1 MNRTLIVTA
10 LVGAFAALAACNN
23 VGDCP
28 ASITPGGS
36 CSGNNL
42 QCPYTLAA
50 SSGDDAGGTAT
61 SCVCTDGT
69 WVCPSASSGDDGG
82 VDAAEDAGS
91 DSTVESGADAE
102 GGDAS
107 PDVTPEAT
115 TESPEASPEA
125 ASEAAP
131 DAAPEGSSEAS
142 SDAAGQ

>member
-50 SSGDDAGGTAT
+50 SSGDDAGGTPT

-69 WVCPSASSGDDGG
+69 WSCPSPSSGDDGG
-82 VDAAEDAGS
+82 DDAAEETGS
-91 DSTVESGADAE
+91 DSTVESGPDAE
-102 GGDAS
+102 GPEVSSDVAQDA
-107 PDVTPEAT
+107 TA
-115 TESPEASPEA
+115 EASPEA
-125 ASEAAP
+125 APEAAS
-131 DAAPEGSSEAS
+131 DAAPEGSDEAS